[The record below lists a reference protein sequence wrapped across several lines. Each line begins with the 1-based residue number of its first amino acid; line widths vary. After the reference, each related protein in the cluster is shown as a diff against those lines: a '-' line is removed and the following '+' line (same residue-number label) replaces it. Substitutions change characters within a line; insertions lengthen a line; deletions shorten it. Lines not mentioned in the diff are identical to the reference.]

1 MLSGQSNGLPYAPRL
16 GPFRRGPASR
26 PSFGNLVPHTVAPTE
41 RGPLIPNG
49 ECGLRCVVV
58 KRAEIDRMGTF
69 RTGLRHQGGVNG
81 TTEDVRSRRRPPVSL
96 GPARLSIL
104 DLCLPPLAHHPP
116 NTGPERSGEPEGYT
130 LVFQFFTEP
139 HAVMPT
145 GTASTSSSSRWRVVT
160 FVAKVLAFY
169 GLWYVAYDL
178 WLLPDGTVDR
188 WLSLNVASVAGALM
202 EGMGFEVLVEA
213 RALALPDV
221 RGVRIANGC
230 NGLST
235 LGLFVGFV
243 LAYPGRAWR
252 RVWFVPLGIL
262 AIYATNVG
270 RIVVMLLTQRYWP
283 AAFDPLHGFGLT
295 TIFYVVVFGLWVA
308 WAHYGGAS
316 AASTES
322 PADPPPDQ
330 APAVSPS

>member
-1 MLSGQSNGLPYAPRL
+1 
-16 GPFRRGPASR
+16 
-26 PSFGNLVPHTVAPTE
+26 
-41 RGPLIPNG
+41 
-49 ECGLRCVVV
+49 
-58 KRAEIDRMGTF
+58 
-69 RTGLRHQGGVNG
+69 
-81 TTEDVRSRRRPPVSL
+81 
-96 GPARLSIL
+96 
-104 DLCLPPLAHHPP
+104 
-116 NTGPERSGEPEGYT
+116 
-130 LVFQFFTEP
+130 
-139 HAVMPT
+139 MPT
-145 GTASTSSSSRWRVVT
+145 GTASMLSDSRRRIAV

-178 WLLPDGTVDR
+178 WLLPDGTVDQ

-202 EGMGFEVLVEA
+202 EGMGFEVLVEG

-243 LAYPGRAWR
+243 LAYPGSAWR
-252 RVWFVPLGIL
+252 RTWFIPLGIF
-262 AIYATNVG
+262 AVYATNVA

-295 TIFYVVVFGLWVA
+295 TIFYVVVFALWVA
-308 WAHYGGAS
+308 WAHYGQPAEG
-316 AASTES
+316 TTPDDPDR
-322 PADPPPDQ
+322 PADAPDP